1 MHVFSAYNPLHV
13 FFLARVLRAGEL
25 QVGTC
30 IPENFGD
37 NERITSYSGGPME
50 TCEALVIRPEDRV
63 YRTFTPLYRGHG
75 LRIGTWNI
83 DSCRTTLTKV
93 SAKQQMEDFVK
104 GERVAILCV

>member
-1 MHVFSAYNPLHV
+1 M
-13 FFLARVLRAGEL
+13 RAGEL

-30 IPENFGD
+30 IPENF
-37 NERITSYSGGPME
+37 EE
-50 TCEALVIRPEDRV
+50 TCPHNQGFREDDVFVIRPEERV
-63 YRTFTPLYRGHG
+63 YRTFTPLYRGYG

-104 GERVAILCV
+104 GE